1 MSISFSLTEEQ
12 QMMQQMAREF
22 AANEIIPV
30 AEHYDKT
37 HQYPHPVV
45 EKAVA
50 LGLTTVNVPEAYGGM
65 GASLVD
71 EMLIVEELAYGCA
84 GICLSI
90 TINGLAALPVII
102 AGNEAQKH
110 EFLGRLVNGKM
121 AAYCVTEPAAGSDV
135 AALKTSARR
144 EGDEYVL
151 NGTKTFI
158 TGATVADWYTVFAYT
173 NPQGGYR
180 GMSAFVVERNMPG
193 LTIGKP
199 FDKLGQ
205 CASDT
210 AEVVMENVR
219 VPVANRLGE
228 EWQGFGIAMQVFD
241 RSRPSVGAISV
252 GVAQRALD
260 ECVKY
265 ARERTTMGKAI
276 YEHQVIGHMMADMAI
291 NVEAARLLVL
301 KSAWT
306 FDDGKKNGRESS
318 IAKAFAADMAMKVC
332 VDAVQVFGGYGYMR
346 EYPVEKLMRD
356 IKVCQIYEGTSQ
368 IQRNIIVRELFR

>member
-37 HQYPHPVV
+37 HQYPYPVV

-121 AAYCVTEPAAGSDV
+121 GAYCVTEPAAGSDV
-135 AALKTSARR
+135 AALKTMARR
-144 EGDEYVL
+144 ERY
-151 NGTKTFI
+151 
-158 TGATVADWYTVFAYT
+158 
-173 NPQGGYR
+173 
-180 GMSAFVVERNMPG
+180 
-193 LTIGKP
+193 
-199 FDKLGQ
+199 
-205 CASDT
+205 
-210 AEVVMENVR
+210 
-219 VPVANRLGE
+219 
-228 EWQGFGIAMQVFD
+228 
-241 RSRPSVGAISV
+241 
-252 GVAQRALD
+252 
-260 ECVKY
+260 
-265 ARERTTMGKAI
+265 
-276 YEHQVIGHMMADMAI
+276 
-291 NVEAARLLVL
+291 
-301 KSAWT
+301 
-306 FDDGKKNGRESS
+306 
-318 IAKAFAADMAMKVC
+318 
-332 VDAVQVFGGYGYMR
+332 
-346 EYPVEKLMRD
+346 
-356 IKVCQIYEGTSQ
+356 
-368 IQRNIIVRELFR
+368 

>member
-1 MSISFSLTEEQ
+1 
-12 QMMQQMAREF
+12 MMQQMAREF

-37 HQYPHPVV
+37 HQYPYPVV

-110 EFLGRLVNGKM
+110 EFLGRLINGKM

-135 AALKTSARR
+135 AALKTMARR
-144 EGDEYVL
+144 DGDDYVL

-173 NPQGGYR
+173 NPQGGYH
-180 GMSAFVVERNMPG
+180 GMTAFIVERNMAG

-199 FDKLGQ
+199 FEKLGQ

-210 AEVVMENVR
+210 AEVVMEDVR
-219 VPVANRLGE
+219 VPMANRLGE
-228 EWQGFGIAMQVFD
+228 EGQGFKIAMQVFD
-241 RSRPSVGAISV
+241 RSRPSVGAIAV

-265 ARERTTMGKAI
+265 ARDRMTMGKAI
-276 YEHQVIGHMMADMAI
+276 YEHQAIGHMIADMAI

-306 FDDGKKNGRESS
+306 FDEGKKNGRESS

-356 IKVCQIYEGTSQ
+356 VKVCQIYEGTSQ
-368 IQRNIIVRELFR
+368 IQRNIIVRDLFR